1 MQLLPIIG
9 HDTLN
14 EKLINQISDRVSNN
28 VVAHGIYS
36 FFFSKYLR
44 LLDAGKEPS

>member
-1 MQLLPIIG
+1 MQLLHVIG

-14 EKLINQISDRVSNN
+14 EKLINQISVSNN

-44 LLDAGKEPS
+44 LFDAGKEFA